1 MQKTWSYKQV
11 LHFIS
16 APTPGIKYRL
26 IGLFVFNLKAKTV
39 KRTGTHAVLNTLIFC
54 CHFGGGSGVTSDI
67 LTAMGRFVC
76 CACLSSFVFISFL
89 VVGLWDGGSIF
100 LC

>member
-1 MQKTWSYKQV
+1 MQKNLPYKQV
-11 LHFIS
+11 LYFIS
-16 APTPGIKYRL
+16 ARTPGIKYRL

-54 CHFGGGSGVTSDI
+54 CHFGGGSGVTNDI